1 MKLSTLVTAGMII
14 ALMAGPSLAFENQTK
29 ADSNRLVQTVS
40 CSVNDENKQAYC
52 MRACEESYIDASQN
66 YAATPQSRTDNRKAC
81 ETKCGC

>member
-14 ALMAGPSLAFENQTK
+14 ALTAGPSLAFENQTSTN
-29 ADSNRLVQTVS
+29 SNRLVQTVS

-52 MRACEESYIDASQN
+52 MRACEEVYIDGSQN
-66 YAATPQSRTDNRKAC
+66 YAATSDSRADGRKAC